1 MRGRVQRSLCAG
13 MLGLEAMVVFLT
25 TPVMLTV
32 TDVSTTAGLVVGI
45 GLTVSCLLGAALMRS
60 RAGFVLGW
68 LVQVAAIALGVVV
81 PVMFGLGAVFLAL
94 YAGAAFLGAK
104 IDRERAEREAPT
116 LPS

>member
-1 MRGRVQRSLCAG
+1 MSGRVQRSLCAG
-13 MLGLEAMVVFLT
+13 MLCLEAMVVFLT

-32 TDVSTTAGLVVGI
+32 TDVSTAAGLVVGL
-45 GLTVSCLLGAALMRS
+45 GLTLACVIGAGLMRT

-68 LVQVAAIALGVVV
+68 VVQVAAIALGVVV

-94 YAGAAFLGAK
+94 YAGSVLLGAK

>member
-1 MRGRVQRSLCAG
+1 MSGRVQRSLCAG

-45 GLTVSCLLGAALMRS
+45 GLTVACILGAALMRS
-60 RAGFVLGW
+60 RVGFVLGW

>member
-1 MRGRVQRSLCAG
+1 MSGRVQRSLCAG

-32 TDVSTTAGLVVGI
+32 TDVSTRTGLVAGL
-45 GLTVSCLLGAALMRS
+45 GLTVACVVGAGLMRS

-68 LVQVAAIALGVVV
+68 AVQVAAIALGFVV

-94 YAGAAFLGAK
+94 YAGAVFLGSK